1 MARTL
6 IIPCGGRKNLCEK
19 PRYLTRHP
27 NGMLLLEWCMA
38 GICPQSFD
46 RIIAVLLQSDVDMYS
61 ADKVLMRELEKEYPL
76 EVVVLP
82 KETAGPA
89 DTVYQAITTAK
100 VTGPVVVKDVDN
112 HVLVPSECIVWGNFV
127 AGLDLNLWERDI
139 HNLRSKS
146 FLLLNEQGN
155 LLDIIEKQIRSDVIC
170 LGLYG
175 FKRAEDFVDAYHKLN
190 DASYPITKLYVSHII
205 SYLIGYYGTVFRYVA
220 SAAFEDWSDKRHWS
234 ELQNNR
240 AMYFLDLDGVNAVGK
255 LQELQKRGANFVGY
269 TVKDKIAGKQ
279 VVETLKMGGISLL
292 EVIYNCPWSGVKRI
306 LETNMDLDHRLLEL

>member
-6 IIPCGGRKNLCEK
+6 IIPCGGRRNLDEK

-46 RIIAVLLQSDVDMYS
+46 RIIAVLLHSDVETYS
-61 ADKVLMRELEKEYPL
+61 ADKVLMHELEKKYPL

-89 DTVYQAITTAK
+89 DTVYQAISTAK

-112 HVLVPSECIVWGNFV
+112 HVVVPSECIVRGNFV

-155 LLDIIEKQIRSDVIC
+155 LVDIIEKQIRSDVIC

-175 FKRAEDFVDAYHKLN
+175 FNRAEDFVEAYHKMN
-190 DASYPITKLYVSHII
+190 DPSYPITKLYVSHII
-205 SYLIGYYGTVFRYVA
+205 SYLIGYYGKVFRYVA
-220 SAAFEDWSDKRHWS
+220 SEAFEDWSDKRHWS
-234 ELQNNR
+234 ELQSNR
-240 AMYFLDLDGVNAVGK
+240 ATYFLDLDGVNAVGK
-255 LQELQKRGANFVGY
+255 LQELQKRGATFVGY
-269 TVKDKIAGKQ
+269 TVKGQLAGQ
-279 VVETLKMGGISLL
+279 QMVETLEAGGISLL
-292 EVIYNCPWSGVKRI
+292 DVIYNCPWSGVKRI
-306 LETNMDLDHRLLEL
+306 LETNTDLERRLLEL